1 MRRLLYCYFY
11 FIATSWYAKRQ
22 TGWGTV
28 YSLNRR
34 EWLQDSRSARLSS
47 CLPQFETFH
56 WNVRWIFWRGYGIFN
71 KIGKTDIFV
80 NNSGFISWVIKM
92 RNTTQPRR
100 GWTWITQDY
109 ILSQKKQNITQPRR
123 GWIMLSDRI
132 SEYYYR
138 WFHLLSMQAHWHKN
152 KEGVGFNLNIIPYKA
167 LQPDIWEYTHRTLHS
182 NSDQETNNDLSKNI
196 WSIYIDKLLHT
207 HRNQYTLRI

>member
-34 EWLQDSRSARLSS
+34 ELLQDSRSARLSS

-92 RNTTQPRR
+92 RNTTQPRQELNLLNSGLYSESR
-100 GWTWITQDY
+100 NGITQ
-109 ILSQKKQNITQPRR
+109 QPRR
-123 GWIMLSDRI
+123 GWIMLSDCI
-132 SEYYYR
+132 SKYYYR
-138 WFHLLSMQAHWHKN
+138 WFHPISTR
-152 KEGVGFNLNIIPYKA
+152 
-167 LQPDIWEYTHRTLHS
+167 EYQH
-182 NSDQETNNDLSKNI
+182 E
-196 WSIYIDKLLHT
+196 YI
-207 HRNQYTLRI
+207 